1 MPLFHQYWQKHSGG
15 SCEFMKE
22 LKFTDSAFTCEV
34 ILRNQSKALYEAAQ
48 PQMERL
54 KKIANL
60 GLIAY
65 INETAIHS
73 KHHHLVGLL
82 RIFEKLL
89 QQPRSLGLPKDF
101 LWSFWVRLCFG
112 QTGHAA
118 FVYDAEKTVLLS
130 CHIDK
135 EFYEKVRVFLNPVIN
150 KIQRCPKCSVAENCR
165 DISNDRGD
173 RLLDGMIK
181 KNQWRR
187 LYLWVAALKLTQEK
201 SVFSILSR
209 QANDTGKGIP
219 SFSEQEAYKMLICPQ
234 CKWNRA
240 IERLN
245 RLDYVCR
252 DLAYTGRLRVQF
264 DVDNMVAQVNS
275 EDYEDWNLLKQ
286 FDEYL
291 IDTTYANS
299 NIQAFS
305 AIFQRALASLL
316 INGEINLEQLFGIDP
331 GCYYSDEDL
340 KSKLVRHK
348 LGRELFD
355 KTLSKG
361 WICWDVSTWLDKN
374 RTPYEIES
382 SLTGMKK
389 TYLSAPSDTKI
400 ICYKAIQPHKLYLGI
415 RYNGNNDRPEIKGI
429 VRIIRSILRKQYPL
443 LDSGKLISI
452 LAEALCGVKIEHNLP
467 GIIERL
473 APLSSEHLFEIKK
486 VANIVL
492 KKYSGDKASIPIS
505 IRVGDLDYS
514 LPLSPV
520 GSGINIMLM
529 HAAIYGSEEL
539 RKKTKV
545 NLEKASKILLSEL
558 LLWQPRYFSDMSK
571 KVENLMTVMQND
583 LIALIKQNKN
593 VASNLEYYA
602 FLEALKCPSEK
613 ISFRFVLP
621 NLILFKDNGN
631 KENEY
636 DIASIF
642 LKSYKEVEIWIW
654 GVSSNQDISIKQK
667 EDHGKIQILK
677 DKIGNRWGGEIRVVT
692 NYICCNNRELILD
705 IDGRQEHRQL

>member
-1 MPLFHQYWQKHSGG
+1 
-15 SCEFMKE
+15 MKE
-22 LKFTDSAFTCEV
+22 LKFTDPAFTCEV
-34 ILRNQSKALYEAAQ
+34 VLRKQSKALYEAAQ
-48 PQMERL
+48 SQFGRL
-54 KKIANL
+54 KDIANL

-73 KHHHLVGLL
+73 KHDHLVGLL
-82 RIFEKLL
+82 KIFEKLL

-118 FVYDAEKTVLLS
+118 FAYDAEKAVLLS

-135 EFYEKVRVFLNPVIN
+135 EFNKKVRIFLNPVIN
-150 KIQRCPKCSVAENCR
+150 KIQRCPKCSVAEDCR

-201 SVFSILSR
+201 RVFSILSR
-209 QANDTGKGIP
+209 QANDTGKGSP

-286 FDEYL
+286 FDKYL

-340 KSKLVRHK
+340 KSKLTRHK

-361 WICWDVSTWLDKN
+361 WICWDISTWLDKN

-382 SLTGMKK
+382 SLRGMKK

-429 VRIIRSILRKQYPL
+429 VRIIRSMLRKQYPL

-486 VANIVL
+486 VANIVI

-545 NLEKASKILLSEL
+545 NLKKASKILLSEL
-558 LLWQPRYFSDMSK
+558 LLWQPRYFSNMSK
-571 KVENLMTVMQND
+571 SVENLMTVMQND

-602 FLEALKCPSEK
+602 FLEALKCPSKK

-621 NLILFKDNGN
+621 NLILFKDDGN

-654 GVSSNQDISIKQK
+654 GVSSNQDISTKQK